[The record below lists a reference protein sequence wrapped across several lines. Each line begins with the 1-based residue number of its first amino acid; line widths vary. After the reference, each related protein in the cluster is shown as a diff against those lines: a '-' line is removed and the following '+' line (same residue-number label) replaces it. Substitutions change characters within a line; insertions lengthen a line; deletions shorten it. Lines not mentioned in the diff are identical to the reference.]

1 MEKPGIEKSDLA
13 SSCRA
18 AASSVIHEAEVQKT
32 KAQKPCVGVLYRQV
46 SVSGEAVVRK
56 NNVNSPDSLLKA
68 HRERT
73 EEREVV
79 SQPKEDNAEML
90 RLDGVCMRPN
100 KVVCRST

>member
-1 MEKPGIEKSDLA
+1 MEKPDIEKSDLS

-32 KAQKPCVGVLYRQV
+32 KAEQPCDEVLYRQAP
-46 SVSGEAVVRK
+46 VSGEAVVRK
-56 NNVNSPDSLLKA
+56 NNVNSPDTLLTA

-79 SQPKEDNAEML
+79 SQPKEDNAEKL